1 MFGVTPLHNFGSG
14 VGGATVQNGRVAVS
28 PLCRF
33 RERASSLAKMAL
45 SAQDPGKSVFPFA
58 PAYLENM
65 SINLDHPKPSGE
77 TTVRDA
83 ITEVADMVMEN
94 V

>member
-1 MFGVTPLHNFGSG
+1 MFLSFLFSFFYCGKLLHFY
-14 VGGATVQNGRVAVS
+14 Q
-28 PLCRF
+28 
-33 RERASSLAKMAL
+33 SL
-45 SAQDPGKSVFPFA
+45 Q
-58 PAYLENM
+58 NM